1 MIQEKI
7 NTKELFESFDDCRFN
22 LVELVTSL
30 SEKQINTIPFENS
43 WNAGQVMEHVTK
55 SNTGIAKALNIEGK
69 PADRKPDE
77 RVEELKDMFLDFTIK
92 FKSPEFI
99 RPTKNSYS
107 KETVTEDLEN
117 SVELL
122 KEVSRNANLAE
133 SIKHPAFGEITK
145 LELLHFVKFH
155 MLRHLRQLKNIAE
168 RFDKNKRIS

>member
-1 MIQEKI
+1 MTQEKI

-22 LVELVTSL
+22 LVELITSL
-30 SEKQINTIPFENS
+30 NEKQVNTVPFENS
-43 WNAGQVMEHVTK
+43 WTAGQVMEHVTK
-55 SNTGIAKALNIEGK
+55 SNTGIAKALNIEGNQ
-69 PADRKPDE
+69 ADRNPDA
-77 RVEELKDMFLDFTIK
+77 RAEELKEMFLDFTIK

-99 RPTKNSYS
+99 LPTKDFHS
-107 KETVTEDLEN
+107 KESVIEDLEN

-168 RFDKNKRIS
+168 SIDKNKRTS